1 MHIRTRLDVHLAKM
15 RTKVKNL
22 TEEEFKVTVGSVL
35 TDISEKDKNLREAFT
50 RNWQEMAQHNYNFD
64 KQDNDIAMIKTITL
78 AEF

>member
-1 MHIRTRLDVHLAKM
+1 M